1 MLLYSKQIFNQFNTY
16 KEENIKSFIT
26 FPGVDNRTHT
36 MSKAIDEFCLQKLP
50 VNILEDYLKK
60 GYTID
65 ILGVFP
71 EIFKINFYKF
81 NYKNIVEIGFHYNP
95 RIKFYN
101 YVRPKFFVG
110 NDNQNQKKIIVSI
123 PPGVDHLKHYS
134 SIIRHFVNKLKL
146 SEGIIKIIRYPLH
159 EESIAEWSGLNAN
172 FVKENDIV
180 ILGYT
185 EELEQNLFN
194 KMILV
199 SEYYNEFYGSRR
211 YMLGR
216 KIINFVGVK
225 YSYWGNMSKSIIQKL
240 VNLGTR
246 EIIYS
251 AKLGTLVHYN
261 DIYHKI
267 YSPTEYI
274 VLDYTKIKHKKFI
287 LKNKF
292 VKMFPEFNSGLHC
305 SVPTILEQ
313 NYLFR
318 DLLTKLSVNSIDNEI
333 SQMAEVICEY
343 NIANNVD
350 ISFFAVH
357 FPTDYIRKYEEK
369 HLDTKFDL
377 SNNRLPLS
385 SSKKGKIISKI
396 SNYLYT
402 YLFSC
407 RD

>member
-1 MLLYSKQIFNQFNTY
+1 M
-16 KEENIKSFIT
+16 
-26 FPGVDNRTHT
+26 
-36 MSKAIDEFCLQKLP
+36 
-50 VNILEDYLKK
+50 KK